1 VFFKPIRGYTRFQ
14 RITVTFSILFGS
26 MCGTGGRAQCRV
38 TRQCC
43 NCSLPAFDINCLGVS
58 ANALFYQ
65 FGEENARLSV
75 IESLATRLIVGV
87 LSSLVVFVP
96 TTIIGIL
103 FKHTRPRTFVGKHFD
118 EYTADD
124 LDSMK
129 IDVRLCLARQIA
141 STNWLTRLPFMFFY
155 CCWWCS
161 RKRTLPSATGSSV
174 CSWTGTCRG
183 GWPSCSTASSRR
195 AGSCASTPRS
205 CTASSLKTR
214 RYGRVTGKRGL
225 HLYGC

>member
-1 VFFKPIRGYTRFQ
+1 
-14 RITVTFSILFGS
+14 

-141 STNWLTRLPFMFFY
+141 STNWLTRLPFMCFSTAAGGAPGNVH
-155 CCWWCS
+155 CQAQLVPACVPGLAHAVVGGHHALLH
-161 RKRTLPSATGSSV
+161 R
-174 CSWTGTCRG
+174 RG
-183 GWPSCSTASSRR
+183 GLDHVLLRHAPVRR
-195 AGSCASTPRS
+195 Q
-205 CTASSLKTR
+205 
-214 RYGRVTGKRGL
+214 V
-225 HLYGC
+225 